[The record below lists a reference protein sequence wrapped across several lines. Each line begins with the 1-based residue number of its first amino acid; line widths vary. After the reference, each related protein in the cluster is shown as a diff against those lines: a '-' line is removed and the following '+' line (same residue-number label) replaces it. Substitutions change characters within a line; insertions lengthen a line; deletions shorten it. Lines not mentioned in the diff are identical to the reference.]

1 MIKRCITG
9 LAACCL
15 LVLSVH
21 AQPVKP
27 LEARVDSVLRL
38 MTLEEKV
45 GQMNQYNGF
54 WSATGPAPKDGD
66 PKKKYDD
73 LRAGRVGAVLNVQGV
88 AEVRA
93 LQRIAVEETRLRIP
107 LLFGCD
113 VIHGYKTLSP
123 IPLAEAASWDLA
135 AIENS
140 ARMAALEASAAGIN
154 WTFAPMVDI
163 SRDARWG
170 RVMEGAGED
179 PYLGSRI
186 AVARVRGF
194 QGDDL
199 ASPATVAACAKH
211 FAGYGFVQAGRDY
224 HHTDFSAH
232 TLYNTILPPFKAA
245 ADAGVATFMNAFTA
259 YNGIPSSA
267 DSFLMRNILK
277 QSWKFPGMVVSDW
290 GSIGEMQ
297 AHGYAANLP
306 EAAQLAANAGCD
318 MDMESN
324 AYVQHLVAAVK
335 SGQVKQAVV
344 DEAVRRILRLKFMLG
359 LFDDPYRYCN
369 AQREATWTG
378 HPNIRTAAKEMAMKS
393 MVLLENKGIL
403 PLSVQDEVVLI
414 GPLANDRTA
423 PLGNWRVS
431 SEDETAVPLTE
442 GLQSYFPQLRWA
454 SGPAAWTGK
463 ALFHKAVQINET
475 DTAGWGVALALAKN
489 AKTVVLAMGEHG
501 YQSGEGRSR
510 TSIRLPG
517 LQEAFLRDV
526 LKQNKRVVLV
536 LFAGRP
542 LILPDDIRSQLGA
555 ILLAWQPG
563 TLTGP
568 AVADVLMGAYN
579 PSGRLPMTFPRDEGQ
594 IPLAYNDYTGGRPGP
609 SAEVFW
615 SHYNDMPNTPQ
626 YPFGYGLSY
635 TTFSYGEAAA
645 KRQADGSWVFSVR
658 ITNTGKVV
666 GKETV
671 QLYVKQAAN
680 QQGIPFGRQLAGFE
694 QVVLE
699 PGKSAEVQ
707 ITLRA
712 DALQQFNYRGEKLKS
727 SGQFTAWLGPHAAV
741 SEKPVIFEF

>member
-1 MIKRCITG
+1 MNKTWWMASAAYWL
-9 LAACCL
+9 LA
-15 LVLSVH
+15 LSVH

-123 IPLAEAASWDLA
+123 IPLAEAASWDLE

-163 SRDARWG
+163 SRDPRWG

-454 SGPAAWTGK
+454 GGPAAWTGK

-475 DTAGWGVALALAKN
+475 DTAGWGVALTLAKN

-594 IPLAYNDYTGGRPGP
+594 IPMAYNDYTGGRPGP
-609 SAEVFW
+609 SEEVFW
-615 SHYNDMPNTPQ
+615 SHYNDLPNTPQ

-727 SGQFTAWLGPHAAV
+727 SGKFTAWLGPHAAV